1 MKRLE
6 FNTTQDFV
14 DSILEQWDDMDDD
27 LFISVFGKFDIIKD
41 IFESMIRNDLHID
54 IIVDLESDVSYC
66 GEFALSM
73 TKNGISVEKAWHDEN
88 EYHPAGYYRFDDEII
103 AYIHE
108 DCNSKLLSSI
118 GAPLKYEFAIDD
130 VKDNDD
136 IICQSESSTVF
147 KDING
152 TPTGFSK
159 TWDTTGNGISTYTSF
174 THFNENL
181 EELKQKATEFNVNL

>member
-73 TKNGISVEKAWHDEN
+73 TKNGISVGKAWHDEN
-88 EYHPAGYYRFDDEII
+88 EYHPAGYYRFDDETI

-118 GAPLKYEFAIDD
+118 GTPLKYEFAIGSDEEF
-130 VKDNDD
+130 DNT
-136 IICQSESSTVF
+136 ICKMETDTVF
-147 KDING
+147 TDGDGN
-152 TPTGFSK
+152 PTGFSK
-159 TWDTTGNGISTYTSF
+159 TWNTTGNGISTYTSF

-181 EELKQKATEFNVNL
+181 EELKQKASEYNVDL